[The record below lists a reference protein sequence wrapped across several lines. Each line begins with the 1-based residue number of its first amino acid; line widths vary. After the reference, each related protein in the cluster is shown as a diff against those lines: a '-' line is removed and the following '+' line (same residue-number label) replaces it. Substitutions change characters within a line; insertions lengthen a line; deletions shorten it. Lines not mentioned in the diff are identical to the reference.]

1 MAAARTSGGSSETS
15 ASFLAEENLKS
26 KLLITTEGGSNM
38 KRDMPP
44 VHPGEILLEDFLTP
58 LGITQYRLAK
68 SIGVPQRR
76 IGEIV
81 AGKRAITA
89 DTALRLSRFFGT
101 DAQSWVNL
109 QAHYDLEIA
118 KEKLEG
124 RLEKEVTPMNQV
136 A

>member
-1 MAAARTSGGSSETS
+1 MISGESVLNGGRATPKTS
-15 ASFLAEENLKS
+15 KS
-26 KLLITTEGGSNM
+26 LITTAGGSNM

-44 VHPGEILLEDFLTP
+44 IHPGEILLEDFLKP

-76 IGEIV
+76 IGEII
-81 AGKRAITA
+81 AGKRSVTA
-89 DTALRLSRFFGT
+89 DTALRLARFFGT

-118 KEKLEG
+118 KERLEG
-124 RLEKEVTPMNQV
+124 RLEKEVTPMTHV